1 MHEAMDVGVIGC
13 GIMGHGIAQVSA
25 QAGYGV
31 VLYGRAE
38 ASLERAL
45 GQIGKG
51 LGRLEAKGALAEPA
65 ADVLARI
72 TPARELS
79 ALAGCGLVIETIDE
93 DLPAKL
99 ALWQAVGPL
108 LGADAVCA
116 SNTSALSI
124 VEQAV
129 ASGRADRFIGLH
141 FFNPPQRMPLVEVIR
156 AVTSSDA
163 AVALGR
169 AYGERIGKDVVLAA
183 DRAGFIVNRLLLPY
197 TMDAVRALETGVG
210 TVADIDVAMKSGL
223 GYPMGPFTLLDFVG
237 LDVALIMCE
246 AMFAEYR
253 EPRFAAPPTL
263 RKLVAAGFL
272 GRKAGRGFYDYATEP
287 PTPLTA
293 AVAA

>member
-1 MHEAMDVGVIGC
+1 MDVGIIGC

-31 VLYGRAE
+31 VLCGRSD

-45 GQIGKG
+45 GLIGKG
-51 LGRLEAKGALAEPA
+51 IGRLEAKGALAEPA

-72 TPARELS
+72 SPARDLAALS
-79 ALAGCGLVIETIDE
+79 GCGLVIEAVE
-93 DLPAKL
+93 ESLPAKL
-99 ALWQAVGPL
+99 ALWRAVGPL
-108 LGADAVCA
+108 LGEDAVCA

-129 ASGRADRFIGLH
+129 AGGRPDRFIGLH

-156 AVTSSDA
+156 AVTSSDE

-169 AYGERIGKDVVLAA
+169 EYGERIGKDVVLAA

-197 TMDAVRALETGVG
+197 TMDAVRALENGVG
-210 TVADIDVAMKSGL
+210 TVEDIDVAMKSGL
-223 GYPMGPFTLLDFVG
+223 GHPMGPFTLLDFVG

-272 GRKAGRGFYDYATEP
+272 GRKSGRGFYDYATEP
-287 PTPLTA
+287 ATPLA
-293 AVAA
+293 LAVAA